1 MRSRRWSPV
10 IIVVMLWIASLIIL
24 GVAFF
29 SAAIAAKNATGT
41 LDKAYHFLGMPLL
54 VGFRHNGKIGT
65 HLQWGSLVLLVG
77 PLLLGLVIAVVQS
90 SRAWARSA
98 GRGTAR

>member
-10 IIVVMLWIASLIIL
+10 VIVVMLWIVSLVIL
-24 GVAFF
+24 GVTFF
-29 SAAIAAKNATGT
+29 SAAMAAKNASGT

-54 VGFRHNGKIGT
+54 VGFRHGDKIGT

-77 PLLLGLVIAVVQS
+77 PLLLGLVIAVIQS

-98 GRGTAR
+98 GRATAR